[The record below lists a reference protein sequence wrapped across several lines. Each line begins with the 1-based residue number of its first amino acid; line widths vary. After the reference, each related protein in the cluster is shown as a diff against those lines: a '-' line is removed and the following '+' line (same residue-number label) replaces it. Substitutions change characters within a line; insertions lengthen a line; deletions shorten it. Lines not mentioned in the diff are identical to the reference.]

1 MIVDVLGFLV
11 EPSDGMMLLYRLHVR
26 ICMHVCPSTSL
37 LLIGIPKII
46 WMGGEPS
53 CGSKTIFQE
62 IEVLPAQVAGD
73 GSILLKVETYLIHT
87 LLVPARRVATYL
99 EPAVRFGTYRIGL
112 SRRNEWSC

>member
-1 MIVDVLGFLV
+1 
-11 EPSDGMMLLYRLHVR
+11 
-26 ICMHVCPSTSL
+26 MHVCPSTSL

-53 CGSKTIFQE
+53 CGSETIFQE
-62 IEVLPAQVAGD
+62 IEVLPAQVTGD

-99 EPAVRFGTYRIGL
+99 EPAVRFGTYRIGP